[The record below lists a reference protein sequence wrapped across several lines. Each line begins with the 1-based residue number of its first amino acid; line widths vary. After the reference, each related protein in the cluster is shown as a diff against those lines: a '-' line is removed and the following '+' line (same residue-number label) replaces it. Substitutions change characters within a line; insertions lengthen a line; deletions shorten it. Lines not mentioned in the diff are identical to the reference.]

1 MKYKHLLTELEQIC
15 IFYRIFYI
23 NIAVLHFIYLFFFP
37 EGRSPLLV
45 RGVREANNL
54 PKSRIF

>member
-1 MKYKHLLTELEQIC
+1 MKYTHLLTELEQIF

-23 NIAVLHFIYLFFFP
+23 NIAVLHLIFFFFFP

-45 RGVREANNL
+45 RGVREANHL